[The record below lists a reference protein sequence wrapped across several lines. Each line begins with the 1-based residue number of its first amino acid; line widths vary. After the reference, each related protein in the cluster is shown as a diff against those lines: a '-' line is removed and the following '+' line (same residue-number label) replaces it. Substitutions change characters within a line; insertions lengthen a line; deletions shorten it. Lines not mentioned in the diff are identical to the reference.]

1 MNLKTLSEFF
11 EETVESVTG
20 FSLEAIDEKK
30 GQIAQLTSHVEQ
42 RSYTDSRGTE
52 AVVITTTFPSGKKE
66 VKYSI
71 NGKRV
76 SNLPDDIIQSMHLDF
91 EEDRSMGEPLKALP
105 HPLVNGTDF
114 PRLDVY
120 LVPGEDLRIDADV
133 PGIDPERI
141 TISFAKEYLG
151 IHIDG
156 APTNPDPGVYLSKV
170 LDDSSGEYSK
180 EIYVDTSKFDIKNL
194 EYMTK
199 NGRLYIRVPRS
210 DVADNRIVFKP
221 RNTSKPKSTRR
232 KLGEVK
238 EFLKGDEV
246 VPETLNLKNLDFSV
260 KNPDQV

>member
-52 AVVITTTFPSGKKE
+52 AVAITTTFPSGKKE

-71 NGKRV
+71 NGRRA
-76 SNLPDDIIQSMHLDF
+76 SRLPDDIIQSMHLDF
-91 EEDRSMGEPLKALP
+91 EEDRSMGEPLEALP

-151 IHIDG
+151 IRINE
-156 APTNPDPGVYLSKV
+156 APANVNTGVYLSKA
-170 LDDSSGEYSK
+170 LEDSSKEYSK
-180 EIYVDTSKFDIKNL
+180 DIYIDTGKFDIKSL
-194 EYMTK
+194 EYMIK
-199 NGRLYIRVPRS
+199 NGRLHIRVPRS
-210 DVADNRIVFKP
+210 DAAYNRIVFKP
-221 RNTSKPKSTRR
+221 KNVPKSKGTKRR
-232 KLGEVK
+232 LDE
-238 EFLKGDEV
+238 DEV

-260 KNPDQV
+260 KSPEQV